1 MAFRAT
7 YNGGILESK
16 GIGVGYIPTYY
27 FFSGLAL
34 LSQGFFFDPGDI
46 WWNNDPYITVSS
58 VWTLDSQTQSV
69 TWADANEIQSV
80 IWAECDCGP
89 VCD

>member
-16 GIGVGYIPTYY
+16 GIGVGCIPTYY

-34 LSQGFFFDPGDI
+34 LSQGFFSTREIFGGTTTHTSQLV
-46 WWNNDPYITVSS
+46 PY
-58 VWTLDSQTQSV
+58 
-69 TWADANEIQSV
+69 
-80 IWAECDCGP
+80 GR
-89 VCD
+89 